1 MARKTW
7 IELGP
12 SLMAGAGII
21 VSTLTA
27 SLAAKAGWL
36 VMAGPLVL
44 ALAVVG
50 ADLLASRLQ
59 GRSSDPSPAALLL
72 GVSFL
77 VAGAIVASRDP
88 GLVKP
93 LLPTF
98 GIMGWVALRPSFQR
112 RRQPCG
118 SR

>member
-1 MARKTW
+1 MARKYW
-7 IELGP
+7 LELGP
-12 SLMAGAGII
+12 SLLVGAGII

-44 ALAVVG
+44 ALAVVS
-50 ADLLASRLQ
+50 ADLLASRLR
-59 GRSSDPSPAALLL
+59 GRSSGPSPAVLLL
-72 GVSFL
+72 GGAIL
-77 VAGAIVASRDP
+77 VAGAIVAFRDP

-93 LLPTF
+93 LLPSL
-98 GIMGWVALRPSFQR
+98 GLVSWVTVLPRSQR